1 MGIKFPF
8 FLLSLRKM
16 NECMR
21 KNGHPTNYR
30 QELRDKILRTA
41 IRLFKQHGV
50 KSVKMD
56 DISNALAISKR
67 TLYEIYDNK
76 EELLLAGVR
85 HDQMIKRQQME
96 VFATKGNHNEIEVMA
111 QFVKMQMED
120 LNNISPLY
128 FSEIG
133 LYKRVVSFIQEHKA
147 EQRRYILDFIQ
158 QGVEHGYFMPGLNY
172 DIVIDMGDGV
182 MNHVMETKLY
192 ERFPIQEIFQNYVS
206 VLMRGY
212 CTDKGIVELQK
223 LF

>member
-1 MGIKFPF
+1 
-8 FLLSLRKM
+8 M

-41 IRLFKQHGV
+41 IRLFKKHGV
-50 KSVKMD
+50 KNVKMD

-85 HDQMIKRQQME
+85 LDKMNKRQQME
-96 VFATKGNHNEIEVMA
+96 AFATKGNHNEIEVMA
-111 QFVKMQMED
+111 KFVKIQMED
-120 LNNISPLY
+120 LNNISPLF

-133 LYKRVVSFIQEHKA
+133 LYKRVVSFLQEHKA

-192 ERFPIQEIFQNYVS
+192 EQYPIQEIFHNYVS

-212 CTDKGIVELQK
+212 CTDKGIQELDK
-223 LF
+223 LFKP

>member
-1 MGIKFPF
+1 M
-8 FLLSLRKM
+8 LSLRKM

-21 KNGHPTNYR
+21 KNSHPTNYR

-85 HDQMIKRQQME
+85 LDKMNKRQQME
-96 VFATKGNHNEIEVMA
+96 AFATKGNHNEIEVMA

-120 LNNISPLY
+120 LNNISPLF

-133 LYKRVVSFIQEHKA
+133 LYKRVVSFLQEHKA

-192 ERFPIQEIFQNYVS
+192 EQYPIQEIFHNYVS

-212 CTDKGIVELQK
+212 CTDKGIQELDK
-223 LF
+223 LFKP

>member
-1 MGIKFPF
+1 MI
-8 FLLSLRKM
+8 
-16 NECMR
+16 ECMR

-41 IRLFKQHGV
+41 IRLFKKHGV
-50 KSVKMD
+50 KNVKMD

-85 HDQMIKRQQME
+85 LDKMNKRQQME

-120 LNNISPLY
+120 LNNISPLF

-133 LYKRVVSFIQEHKA
+133 LYKRVVSFLQEHKA

-192 ERFPIQEIFQNYVS
+192 EQYPIQEIFHNYVS

-212 CTDKGIVELQK
+212 CTDKGIQELDK
-223 LF
+223 LFKP

>member
-1 MGIKFPF
+1 
-8 FLLSLRKM
+8 M

-21 KNGHPTNYR
+21 KNSHPTNYR

-56 DISNALAISKR
+56 DISNVLAISKR

-85 HDQMIKRQQME
+85 LDKMNKRQQME
-96 VFATKGNHNEIEVMA
+96 AFATKGNHNEIEVMA
-111 QFVKMQMED
+111 KFVKIQMED
-120 LNNISPLY
+120 LNNISPLF

-133 LYKRVVSFIQEHKA
+133 LYKRVVSFLQEHKA

-192 ERFPIQEIFQNYVS
+192 EQYPIQEIFHNYVS

-212 CTDKGIVELQK
+212 CTDKGIQELDK
-223 LF
+223 LFKP

>member
-1 MGIKFPF
+1 MI
-8 FLLSLRKM
+8 
-16 NECMR
+16 ECMR

-41 IRLFKQHGV
+41 MRLFKKHGV

-56 DISNALAISKR
+56 DISNALAIYKR

-96 VFATKGNHNEIEVMA
+96 SFATKGNHNEIEVMA

-120 LNNISPLY
+120 LNNISPLF

-147 EQRRYILDFIQ
+147 EQRRYILAFIQ

-182 MNHVMETKLY
+182 MNYVMETKLY
-192 ERFPIQEIFQNYVS
+192 EQYPIQEIFQNYVS

-212 CTDKGIVELQK
+212 CTDKGIQELDK
-223 LF
+223 LFKP

>member
-1 MGIKFPF
+1 
-8 FLLSLRKM
+8 M

-41 IRLFKQHGV
+41 MRLFKKHGV

-85 HDQMIKRQQME
+85 LDQMNKRQQME
-96 VFATKGNHNEIEVMA
+96 VFATKGDHNEIEVMA
-111 QFVKMQMED
+111 RFVKMQMED
-120 LNNISPLY
+120 LNNISPLF

-147 EQRRYILDFIQ
+147 EQRRYILAFIQ

-182 MNHVMETKLY
+182 MNYVMETKLY
-192 ERFPIQEIFQNYVS
+192 EQYPIQELFHNYVS

-212 CTDKGIVELQK
+212 CTDKGIQELDK
-223 LF
+223 LFKP

>member
-1 MGIKFPF
+1 M
-8 FLLSLRKM
+8 LSLRKM

-85 HDQMIKRQQME
+85 LDKMNKRQQME
-96 VFATKGNHNEIEVMA
+96 AFATKGNHNEIEVMA
-111 QFVKMQMED
+111 KFVKIQMED
-120 LNNISPLY
+120 LNNISPLF

-192 ERFPIQEIFQNYVS
+192 EQYPIQEIFHNYVS

-212 CTDKGIVELQK
+212 CTDKGIQELDK
-223 LF
+223 LFKP

>member
-1 MGIKFPF
+1 M
-8 FLLSLRKM
+8 LSLRKM

-85 HDQMIKRQQME
+85 LDKMNKRQQME

-111 QFVKMQMED
+111 KFVKIQMED
-120 LNNISPLY
+120 LNNISPLF

-133 LYKRVVSFIQEHKA
+133 LYKRVVSFLQEHKA

-192 ERFPIQEIFQNYVS
+192 EQYPIQEIFHNYVS

-212 CTDKGIVELQK
+212 CTDKGIQELDK
-223 LF
+223 LFKP

>member
-1 MGIKFPF
+1 M
-8 FLLSLRKM
+8 LSLRKM

-21 KNGHPTNYR
+21 KNSHPTNYR

-85 HDQMIKRQQME
+85 LDKMNKRQQME

-111 QFVKMQMED
+111 KFVKIQMED
-120 LNNISPLY
+120 LNNISPLF

-133 LYKRVVSFIQEHKA
+133 LYKRVVSFLQEHKA

-172 DIVIDMGDGV
+172 NIVIDMGDGV

-192 ERFPIQEIFQNYVS
+192 EQYPIQEIFHNYVS

-212 CTDKGIVELQK
+212 CTDKGIQELDK
-223 LF
+223 LFKP

>member
-1 MGIKFPF
+1 
-8 FLLSLRKM
+8 
-16 NECMR
+16 MR

-56 DISNALAISKR
+56 DISNVLAISKR

-85 HDQMIKRQQME
+85 LDKMNKRQQME
-96 VFATKGNHNEIEVMA
+96 AFATKGNHNEIEVMA
-111 QFVKMQMED
+111 KFVKIQMED
-120 LNNISPLY
+120 LNNISPLF

-133 LYKRVVSFIQEHKA
+133 LYKRVVSFLQEHKA

-192 ERFPIQEIFQNYVS
+192 EQYPIQEIFHNYVS

-212 CTDKGIVELQK
+212 CTDKGIQELDK
-223 LF
+223 LFKP

>member
-1 MGIKFPF
+1 M
-8 FLLSLRKM
+8 LSLRKM
-16 NECMR
+16 IECMR

-41 IRLFKQHGV
+41 MRLFKQHGV

-56 DISNALAISKR
+56 DISNVLAISKR

-85 HDQMIKRQQME
+85 LDKMNKRQQME
-96 VFATKGNHNEIEVMA
+96 AFATKGNHNEIEVMA
-111 QFVKMQMED
+111 KFVKIQMED
-120 LNNISPLY
+120 LNNISPLF

-133 LYKRVVSFIQEHKA
+133 LYKRVVSFLQEHKA

-182 MNHVMETKLY
+182 MNYVMETKLY
-192 ERFPIQEIFQNYVS
+192 ERFPIREIFQNYVS

>member
-1 MGIKFPF
+1 M
-8 FLLSLRKM
+8 LSLRKM

-41 IRLFKQHGV
+41 MRLFKKHGV

-85 HDQMIKRQQME
+85 LDQMNKRQQME
-96 VFATKGNHNEIEVMA
+96 AFATKGNHNEIEVMA
-111 QFVKMQMED
+111 KFVKMQMED
-120 LNNISPLY
+120 LNNISPLF

-147 EQRRYILDFIQ
+147 EQRRYILAFIQ

-172 DIVIDMGDGV
+172 DIVIDMGNGV

-192 ERFPIQEIFQNYVS
+192 EQYPIQEIFHNYVS

-212 CTDKGIVELQK
+212 CTDKGIQELDK
-223 LF
+223 LFKP

>member
-1 MGIKFPF
+1 M
-8 FLLSLRKM
+8 LSLRKM

-21 KNGHPTNYR
+21 KNSHPTNYR

-85 HDQMIKRQQME
+85 HDQMNKRQQME
-96 VFATKGNHNEIEVMA
+96 AFATKGNHNEIEVMA
-111 QFVKMQMED
+111 KFVKIQMED
-120 LNNISPLY
+120 LNNISPLF

-133 LYKRVVSFIQEHKA
+133 LYKRVVSFLQEHKA

-192 ERFPIQEIFQNYVS
+192 EQYPIQEIFHNYVS

-212 CTDKGIVELQK
+212 CTDKGIQELDK
-223 LF
+223 LFKP

>member
-1 MGIKFPF
+1 
-8 FLLSLRKM
+8 M

-41 IRLFKQHGV
+41 MRLFKQHGV

-85 HDQMIKRQQME
+85 LDQMNKRQQME

-111 QFVKMQMED
+111 RFVKMQMED
-120 LNNISPLY
+120 LNNISPLF

-147 EQRRYILDFIQ
+147 EQRRYILAFIQ

-172 DIVIDMGDGV
+172 DIVIDMGNGV

-192 ERFPIQEIFQNYVS
+192 EQYPIQEIFHNYVS

-212 CTDKGIVELQK
+212 CTDKGIQELDK
-223 LF
+223 LFKP

>member
-1 MGIKFPF
+1 
-8 FLLSLRKM
+8 
-16 NECMR
+16 MR

-41 IRLFKQHGV
+41 MRLFKQHGV

-85 HDQMIKRQQME
+85 LDQMNKRQQME

-111 QFVKMQMED
+111 KFVKMQMED
-120 LNNISPLY
+120 LNNISPLF

-147 EQRRYILDFIQ
+147 EQRRYILAFIQ

-172 DIVIDMGDGV
+172 DIVIDMGNGV

-192 ERFPIQEIFQNYVS
+192 EQYPIQEIFHNYVS

-212 CTDKGIVELQK
+212 CTDKGIQELDK
-223 LF
+223 LFKP

>member
-1 MGIKFPF
+1 M
-8 FLLSLRKM
+8 LSLRKM
-16 NECMR
+16 IECMR

-41 IRLFKQHGV
+41 IRLFKKHGV
-50 KSVKMD
+50 KNVKMD

-85 HDQMIKRQQME
+85 LDKMNKRQQME

-120 LNNISPLY
+120 LNNISPLF

-133 LYKRVVSFIQEHKA
+133 LYKRVVSFLQEHKA

-192 ERFPIQEIFQNYVS
+192 EQYPIQEIFHNYVS

-212 CTDKGIVELQK
+212 CTDKGIQELDK
-223 LF
+223 LFKP

>member
-1 MGIKFPF
+1 
-8 FLLSLRKM
+8 
-16 NECMR
+16 MR

-41 IRLFKQHGV
+41 IRLFKKHGV

-85 HDQMIKRQQME
+85 LDKMNKRQQME
-96 VFATKGNHNEIEVMA
+96 VFATKGNHNE
-111 QFVKMQMED
+111 D
-120 LNNISPLY
+120 LNNISPLF

-133 LYKRVVSFIQEHKA
+133 LYKRVVSFLQEHKA

-182 MNHVMETKLY
+182 MNYVMETKLY

>member
-1 MGIKFPF
+1 
-8 FLLSLRKM
+8 M

-41 IRLFKQHGV
+41 MRLFKQHGV

-85 HDQMIKRQQME
+85 LDQMNKRQQME

-111 QFVKMQMED
+111 KFVKMQMED
-120 LNNISPLY
+120 LNNISPLF

-147 EQRRYILDFIQ
+147 EQRRYILAFIQ

-172 DIVIDMGDGV
+172 DIVIDMGNGV

-192 ERFPIQEIFQNYVS
+192 EQYPIQEIFHNYVS

-212 CTDKGIVELQK
+212 CTDKGIQELDK
-223 LF
+223 LFKP

>member
-1 MGIKFPF
+1 
-8 FLLSLRKM
+8 
-16 NECMR
+16 MR
-21 KNGHPTNYR
+21 KNSHPTNYR

-56 DISNALAISKR
+56 DISNVLAISKR

-85 HDQMIKRQQME
+85 LDKMNKRQQME

-111 QFVKMQMED
+111 KFVKIQMED
-120 LNNISPLY
+120 LNNISPLF

-133 LYKRVVSFIQEHKA
+133 LYKRVVSFLQEHKA

-192 ERFPIQEIFQNYVS
+192 EQYPIQEIFHNYVS

-212 CTDKGIVELQK
+212 CTDKGIQELDK
-223 LF
+223 LFKP

>member
-1 MGIKFPF
+1 M
-8 FLLSLRKM
+8 LSLRKM

-21 KNGHPTNYR
+21 KNSHPTNYR

-41 IRLFKQHGV
+41 MRLFKQHGV

-56 DISNALAISKR
+56 DISNVLAISKR

-85 HDQMIKRQQME
+85 LDKMNKRQQME

-111 QFVKMQMED
+111 KFVKMQMED
-120 LNNISPLY
+120 LNNISPLF

-133 LYKRVVSFIQEHKA
+133 LYKRVVSFLQEHKA

-192 ERFPIQEIFQNYVS
+192 EQYPIQEIFHNYVS

-212 CTDKGIVELQK
+212 CTDKGIQELDK
-223 LF
+223 LFKP

>member
-1 MGIKFPF
+1 
-8 FLLSLRKM
+8 M

-41 IRLFKQHGV
+41 MRLFKQHGV

-76 EELLLAGVR
+76 EELLLSGVR
-85 HDQMIKRQQME
+85 LDQMNKRQQME

-111 QFVKMQMED
+111 RFVKMQMED

-128 FSEIG
+128 FSEIA

-147 EQRRYILDFIQ
+147 EQRRYILAFIQ

-172 DIVIDMGDGV
+172 DIVIDMGNGV

-192 ERFPIQEIFQNYVS
+192 EQYPIQEIFHNYVS

-212 CTDKGIVELQK
+212 CTDKGIQELDK
-223 LF
+223 LFKP

>member
-1 MGIKFPF
+1 M
-8 FLLSLRKM
+8 LSLRKM
-16 NECMR
+16 IECMR

-41 IRLFKQHGV
+41 IRLFKKHGV

-85 HDQMIKRQQME
+85 LDKMNKRQQME

-120 LNNISPLY
+120 LNNISPLF

-133 LYKRVVSFIQEHKA
+133 LYKRVVSFLQEHKA

-192 ERFPIQEIFQNYVS
+192 EQYPIQEIFHNYVS

-212 CTDKGIVELQK
+212 CTDKGIQELDK
-223 LF
+223 LFKP

>member
-1 MGIKFPF
+1 
-8 FLLSLRKM
+8 M

-41 IRLFKQHGV
+41 MRLFKQHGV

-85 HDQMIKRQQME
+85 LDQMNKRQQME

-111 QFVKMQMED
+111 KFVKMQMED
-120 LNNISPLY
+120 LNNISPLF

-147 EQRRYILDFIQ
+147 EQRRYILAFIQ

-172 DIVIDMGDGV
+172 DIVIDMGIGV

-192 ERFPIQEIFQNYVS
+192 EQYPIQEIFHNYVS

-212 CTDKGIVELQK
+212 CTDKGIQELDK
-223 LF
+223 LFKP

>member
-1 MGIKFPF
+1 M
-8 FLLSLRKM
+8 LSLRKM

-41 IRLFKQHGV
+41 MRLFKQHGV

-85 HDQMIKRQQME
+85 LDQMNKRQQME

-111 QFVKMQMED
+111 KFVKMQMED
-120 LNNISPLY
+120 LNNISPLF

-147 EQRRYILDFIQ
+147 EQRRYILAFIQ

-172 DIVIDMGDGV
+172 DIVIDMG
-182 MNHVMETKLY
+182 
-192 ERFPIQEIFQNYVS
+192 
-206 VLMRGY
+206 Y
-212 CTDKGIVELQK
+212 CS
-223 LF
+223 

>member
-1 MGIKFPF
+1 M
-8 FLLSLRKM
+8 
-16 NECMR
+16 
-21 KNGHPTNYR
+21 
-30 QELRDKILRTA
+30 
-41 IRLFKQHGV
+41 RLFKQHGV

-85 HDQMIKRQQME
+85 LDKMNKRQQME

-147 EQRRYILDFIQ
+147 EQRRYVLDFIQ

-192 ERFPIQEIFQNYVS
+192 EQYPIQEIFQNYVS

>member
-1 MGIKFPF
+1 
-8 FLLSLRKM
+8 
-16 NECMR
+16 MR
-21 KNGHPTNYR
+21 KNSHPTNYR

-85 HDQMIKRQQME
+85 LDQMNKKQQME
-96 VFATKGNHNEIEVMA
+96 SFATKGNHNEIEVMA

-120 LNNISPLY
+120 LNNISPLF

-133 LYKRVVSFIQEHKA
+133 LYKRVVSFLQEHKA

-192 ERFPIQEIFQNYVS
+192 EQYPIQEIFHNYVS

-212 CTDKGIVELQK
+212 CTDKGIQELDK
-223 LF
+223 LFKP

>member
-1 MGIKFPF
+1 
-8 FLLSLRKM
+8 
-16 NECMR
+16 MR
-21 KNGHPTNYR
+21 KNSHPTNYR

-85 HDQMIKRQQME
+85 LDKMNKRQQME
-96 VFATKGNHNEIEVMA
+96 AFATKGNHNEIEVMA
-111 QFVKMQMED
+111 KFVKIQMED
-120 LNNISPLY
+120 LNNISPLF

-133 LYKRVVSFIQEHKA
+133 LYKRVVSFLQEHKA

-192 ERFPIQEIFQNYVS
+192 EQYPIQEIFHNYVS

-212 CTDKGIVELQK
+212 CTDKGIQELDK
-223 LF
+223 LFKP